1 MIKLSRYILFL
12 TTLAAAISCRPD
24 SSVQDGP
31 VPITFDASESGM
43 EISAK
48 AGAELQGASTF
59 NNEGNTFAVY
69 GTWTVPNG
77 TSANIFTKQTVT
89 RGATNWTYAPLR
101 YWQKSGSYI
110 FRGVYPITATTTSSS
125 NGSSLV
131 VNYSM
136 STEDYDLMVAN
147 SSKRDISTGNT
158 DPVPMSFRHALAAVR
173 FIFQKGSQTT
183 VDYHLMSFDLQ
194 YLLSVGTLVFNSI
207 AQDASLD
214 SQWWV
219 ADDFRPAS
227 LYPWSGDIQVP
238 SAYADWPGTGSPEWE
253 EWHCVLPQKLRNT
266 STEEKPS
273 VRFSSSIKTGSDYSD
288 PAFTIIE
295 LPETYTYID
304 GESVQHT
311 VDAVWEAGKKYTYYI
326 QIQPS
331 GASIKVYAT
340 DWDSY
345 KVAVEDLMF

>member
-1 MIKLSRYILFL
+1 MSYTKKTLKDLTIRDNFLFAAVMQQEDNCKQFLEMLLDIQIERIDIQYEKTLIFNPEDISPHLLNFLTFVRENNPLEHKDYHDSYVSQLQNSIFQIKQNQELGSRYMLLELMLKDEYKKGILEGK
-12 TTLAAAISCRPD
+12 AEGKIEGKA
-24 SSVQDGP
+24 
-31 VPITFDASESGM
+31 ES
-43 EISAK
+43 IIHI
-48 AGAELQGASTF
+48 L
-59 NNEGNTFAVY
+59 
-69 GTWTVPNG
+69 
-77 TSANIFTKQTVT
+77 
-89 RGATNWTYAPLR
+89 
-101 YWQKSGSYI
+101 
-110 FRGVYPITATTTSSS
+110 
-125 NGSSLV
+125 
-131 VNYSM
+131 
-136 STEDYDLMVAN
+136 
-147 SSKRDISTGNT
+147 STGNT

-238 SAYADWPGTGSPEWE
+238 SAYANWPGTGSPEWE